1 MPTKPGAYR
10 AIYAHEVLVVLK
22 STAPGV
28 QRSMWVPFAEPVKPP
43 AGMPFNSDSD
53 MAVPVT
59 FTPTKKGTFTTPY
72 QLTWTD
78 VNGTHT
84 LTVTL
89 TGTAV

>member
-1 MPTKPGAYR
+1 
-10 AIYAHEVLVVLK
+10 
-22 STAPGV
+22 
-28 QRSMWVPFAEPVKPP
+28 
-43 AGMPFNSDSD
+43 MPFNPDSD

-59 FTPTKKGTFTTPY
+59 FTPTKKGTFSTHY

-84 LTVTL
+84 LTVIL

>member
-1 MPTKPGAYR
+1 VKGTSSVPT
-10 AIYAHEVLVVLK
+10 
-22 STAPGV
+22 
-28 QRSMWVPFAEPVKPP
+28 PFAEPVKPP
-43 AGMPFNSDSD
+43 AGMPFNADSD

-59 FTPTKKGTFTTPY
+59 FTPTKKGTFSTPY
-72 QLTWTD
+72 QVTWTD